1 MADSIEILSHTASL
15 SYTGEKFKGDGYY
28 GVSDGLHTTAW
39 TLNNFLGRIRLE
51 ASLATTPGDNDW
63 YAIPIGSGTD
73 YKEYTAQTSETV
85 AFSFTGNHVWVRAR
99 IDRSALDP
107 VPSEYNQALHGTVEK
122 VLLNR

>member
-28 GVSDGLHTTAW
+28 NSSDGLHTTAW
-39 TLNNFLGRIRLE
+39 TLNNFLGRIWVE
-51 ASLATTPGDNDW
+51 GSLATTPGDSDW
-63 YAIPIGSGTD
+63 YSIPIGGATD

-99 IDRSALDP
+99 VDRSALDP
-107 VPSEYNQALHGTVEK
+107 APGSYDQSLHGTVEK